1 MSDKTIAG
9 LTEARN
15 RAWHQ
20 AKEIMDRA
28 AEEQRAPSAEERAST
43 DKAFADIDA
52 LDVQIKRLTDEA
64 RIASESDAAR
74 AEWGKIIHP
83 DAVDAADARRMNQ
96 FEQFLRGQSTQRAWD
111 VDFRAVANEKR
122 ALRAGATGQEFRDLV
137 VGTATAGG
145 NIVPTSFVREL
156 YDFLEVFSGMRRTN
170 ATIITT
176 SGGEKL
182 EFPKVTTGG
191 TAALVLEGSAIAEAD
206 PTFGKMTLDAFKYGQ
221 LLQYSFELAQD
232 TGVDLL
238 GFAARDFGRALGRVT
253 DTAYVLGTG
262 SNEPQG
268 VMTAI
273 GTGVAS
279 TGTGVAGVPNF
290 DELITMVY
298 SVNEEYR
305 LNAQWLMRDATA
317 AAIRKL
323 KDDDGQYLWQPSQQV
338 GAPDRLLGFEVYTDP
353 NVAATGINS
362 NSVAF
367 GDFSTFYI
375 RDVGTVRIERSDDFA
390 FANDLTTW
398 RGVLRTDSDLIDLT
412 GSIKLFRGGTA

>member
-1 MSDKTIAG
+1 MSDKMLEG

-15 RAWHQ
+15 RAWNS

-28 AEEQRAPSAEERAST
+28 ADEKRAPSAEERQAT

-52 LDVQIKRLTDEA
+52 IDSQIKGLSDRA
-64 RIASESDAAR
+64 RIESESDTAR

-83 DAVDAADARRMNQ
+83 DVVESSEARAHND
-96 FEQFLRGQSTQRAWD
+96 FNAFLRGQTSKRAWD
-111 VDFRAVANEKR
+111 IDFRAVANEKR
-122 ALRAGATGQEFRDLV
+122 AIRSGARGTEFRDLV
-137 VGTATAGG
+137 VGSATAGG
-145 NIVPTSFVREL
+145 NTVPTSFVRAL
-156 YDFLEVFSGMRRTN
+156 YDYLEVYSGMRRTN

-176 SGGEKL
+176 AGGEKL

-191 TAALVLEGSAIAEAD
+191 TAALVEEGSAIGEVD

-221 LLQYSFELAQD
+221 LLQYSFELSQD

-262 SNEPQG
+262 SNQPQG
-268 VMTAI
+268 IMTVA
-273 GTGVAS
+273 GTGVVSA
-279 TGTGVAGVPNF
+279 GTGVAGVPTF
-290 DELITMVY
+290 DELITLVY

-305 LNAQWLMRDATA
+305 LNAQWLFRDATA

-323 KDDDGQYLWQPSQQV
+323 KDDEGQYLWQPSQQV
-338 GAPDRLLGFEVYTDP
+338 GTPDRLLGFEVVTDP
-353 NVAATGINS
+353 NVAATGVNA

-375 RDVGTVRIERSDDFA
+375 RDVGSVRIERSEEFA

-412 GSIKLFRGGTA
+412 GSVKLFRGGTA

>member
-1 MSDKTIAG
+1 MSDKMLDG

-28 AEEQRAPSAEERAST
+28 ADEKRAPSAEERAAT

-52 LDVQIKRLTDEA
+52 IDSQIKGLSDRA
-64 RIASESDAAR
+64 RIEAESDTAR

-83 DAVDAADARRMNQ
+83 DVVESSEARVSNDFDA
-96 FEQFLRGQSTQRAWD
+96 FLRGQSSKRSWD
-111 VDFRAVANEKR
+111 IDFRAVANEKR
-122 ALRAGATGQEFRDLV
+122 AIRAGARGQEFRDLV

-145 NIVPTSFVREL
+145 NTVPTSFVRAL
-156 YDFLEVFSGMRRTN
+156 YDYLEVYSGMRRTR

-176 SGGEKL
+176 TGGEKL

-206 PTFGKMTLDAFKYGQ
+206 PAFGKMTLDAYKYGQ
-221 LLQYSFELAQD
+221 LLQYSFELSQD

-262 SNEPQG
+262 SNQPQG
-268 VMTAI
+268 IMTAM
-273 GTGVAS
+273 GTGD
-279 TGTGVAGVPNF
+279 TGGTGVAGVPTF
-290 DELITMVY
+290 DNLINLVY

-323 KDDDGQYLWQPSQQV
+323 KDSDGQYLWQPSQQV
-338 GAPDRLLGFEVYTDP
+338 GTPDRLLGFEVVTDP
-353 NVAATGINS
+353 NVAATGVNA

-375 RDVGTVRIERSDDFA
+375 RDVGSVRIERSDEFA
-390 FANDLTTW
+390 FSNDVTTW

-412 GSIKLFRGGTA
+412 GSVKLFRGGTA

>member
-1 MSDKTIAG
+1 MSDKMLDG

-15 RAWHQ
+15 RAWNS

-28 AEEQRAPSAEERAST
+28 ADEKRAPSAEERQAT

-52 LDVQIKRLTDEA
+52 IDSQIKGLSDRA
-64 RIASESDAAR
+64 RIESESDTAR

-83 DAVDAADARRMNQ
+83 DVVESSEARSHND
-96 FEQFLRGQSTQRAWD
+96 FNAFLRGQTSKRAWD
-111 VDFRAVANEKR
+111 IDFRAVANEKR
-122 ALRAGATGQEFRDLV
+122 AIRSGARGTEFRDLV

-145 NIVPTSFVREL
+145 NTVPTSFVRAL
-156 YDFLEVFSGMRRTN
+156 YDYLEVYSGMRRTN

-176 SGGEKL
+176 AGGEKL

-191 TAALVLEGSAIAEAD
+191 TAALVLEGSAIGEVD

-221 LLQYSFELAQD
+221 LLQYSFELGQD

-262 SNEPQG
+262 SNQPQG
-268 VMTAI
+268 IMTVA
-273 GTGVAS
+273 GTGVTSA
-279 TGTGVAGVPNF
+279 GTGVAGVPTF
-290 DELITMVY
+290 DELISLVY
-298 SVNEEYR
+298 SINEEYR
-305 LNAQWLMRDATA
+305 LNAQWLFRDATA

-323 KDDDGQYLWQPSQQV
+323 KDDEGQYLWQPSQQV
-338 GAPDRLLGFEVYTDP
+338 GTPDRLLGFEVVTDP
-353 NVAATGINS
+353 NVAATGVNA

-367 GDFSTFYI
+367 GDFSSFYI
-375 RDVGTVRIERSDDFA
+375 RDVGAVRIERSDDFA
-390 FANDLTTW
+390 FNADLVTW

-412 GSIKLFRGGTA
+412 GSVKLFRGGTA

>member
-1 MSDKTIAG
+1 MSDKMLNG
-9 LTEARN
+9 LAEARN
-15 RAWHQ
+15 RAWNS

-28 AEEQRAPSAEERAST
+28 ADEKRAPSAEERQAT

-52 LDVQIKRLTDEA
+52 IDSQIKGLSDRA
-64 RIASESDAAR
+64 RIESEADTAR

-83 DAVDAADARRMNQ
+83 DVVESSEARAHADFDA
-96 FEQFLRGQSTQRAWD
+96 FLRGQSTKRAWD
-111 VDFRAVANEKR
+111 IDFRAVANEKR
-122 ALRAGATGQEFRDLV
+122 AIRSGARGTEFRDLV

-145 NIVPTSFVREL
+145 NTVPTSFVRSL
-156 YDFLEVFSGMRRTN
+156 YDYLEVYSGMRRTR

-176 SGGEKL
+176 AGGEKL

-191 TAALVLEGSAIAEAD
+191 TAALVLEGSAIGEVD

-238 GFAARDFGRALGRVT
+238 GFAARDFGRALGRAT

-262 SNEPQG
+262 SNQPQG
-268 VMTAI
+268 LMTVAGTSHTG
-273 GTGVAS
+273 GTGV
-279 TGTGVAGVPNF
+279 VGVPTF
-290 DELITMVY
+290 DDLITMVY

-305 LNAQWLMRDATA
+305 LGAQWLMRDATA

-323 KDDDGQYLWQPSQQV
+323 KDNDGQYLWEPSQQV
-338 GAPDRLLGFEVYTDP
+338 GTPDRLLGFEVVTDP
-353 NVAATGINS
+353 NVAATGTAANS
-362 NSVAF
+362 LAF

-375 RDVGTVRIERSDDFA
+375 RDVGAIRIEQSNEFA
-390 FANDLTTW
+390 FANDLSTW
-398 RGVLRTDSDLIDLT
+398 RAVLRTDSDLIDLT
-412 GSIKLFRGGTA
+412 GSVKVFRGGTA

>member
-1 MSDKTIAG
+1 MSDKTASG

-15 RAWHQ
+15 RAWNE
-20 AKEIMDRA
+20 AKAIMDRA
-28 AEEQRAPSAEERAST
+28 ADETRAPSAEERAAT
-43 DKAFADIDA
+43 DKAFGDIDA
-52 LDVQIKRLTDEA
+52 IDAQIKGLNDRA
-64 RIASESDAAR
+64 RIEAESDTAR

-83 DAVDAADARRMNQ
+83 DVVESSEARSNSA
-96 FEQFLRGQSTQRAWD
+96 FDQFLRGQSTQRSWD
-111 VDFRAVANEKR
+111 IDFRAVANEKR
-122 ALRAGATGQEFRDLV
+122 AIRAGARGTEFRDLV

-145 NIVPTSFVREL
+145 NIVPTSFVRSL

-176 SGGEKL
+176 AGGEKL

-191 TAALVLEGSAIAEAD
+191 FAALVTEGAAIAEND

-238 GFAARDFGRALGRVT
+238 GFAARDFGRALGRAT

-268 VMTAI
+268 LMTIA
-273 GTGVAS
+273 GVGVTGAN
-279 TGTGVAGVPNF
+279 GVAGVPTF
-290 DELITMVY
+290 DNLIDMVY

-305 LNAQWLMRDATA
+305 QSGQWFMRDSTA
-317 AAIRKL
+317 ALIRRL
-323 KDDDGQYLWQPSQQV
+323 KDDDGQYLWQPALQV
-338 GAPDRLLGFEVYTDP
+338 DTPDRLLGYEVYTDP
-353 NVAATGINS
+353 NVPAAAADAKS
-362 NSVAF
+362 LAF

-375 RDVGTVRIERSDDFA
+375 RDVGSVRIERSDDFA
-390 FANDLTTW
+390 FANDLATW

-412 GSIKLFRGGTA
+412 GSIKVFEGGAA

>member
-1 MSDKTIAG
+1 MSDKTVSG

-15 RAWHQ
+15 RAWNE
-20 AKEIMDRA
+20 AKAIMDRA
-28 AEEQRAPSAEERAST
+28 ADETRAPSAEERAAT

-52 LDVQIKRLTDEA
+52 IDAQIKGLTDRA
-64 RIASESDAAR
+64 RIEAESDVAR

-83 DAVDAADARRMNQ
+83 DVVESAEARSNNA
-96 FEQFLRGQSTQRAWD
+96 FDLFLRGQSSQRSWD

-122 ALRAGATGQEFRDLV
+122 AIRSGARGTEFRDLV

-145 NIVPTSFVREL
+145 NTVPTSFVRAL
-156 YDFLEVFSGMRRTN
+156 YDYLEVYSGMRRTN

-176 SGGEKL
+176 AGGEKL

-191 TAALVLEGSAIAEAD
+191 TAALVLEGSAIGEVD

-268 VMTAI
+268 LMTVA
-273 GTGVAS
+273 GTG
-279 TGTGVAGVPNF
+279 TTGGTGFAGVPTF
-290 DELITMVY
+290 DDLITMVY

-305 LNAQWLMRDATA
+305 QGAQWLMRDATA

-323 KDDDGQYLWQPSQQV
+323 KDNDGQYLWQPSQQV
-338 GAPDRLLGFEVYTDP
+338 GTPDRLLGFEVVTDP
-353 NVAATGINS
+353 NVAATGLNANS
-362 NSVAF
+362 LAF

-375 RDVGTVRIERSDDFA
+375 RDVGAVRIERSDDFA
-390 FANDLTTW
+390 FNADLATW

-412 GSIKLFRGGTA
+412 GSIKVFRGGTA

>member
-1 MSDKTIAG
+1 MSDKTLDG
-9 LTEARN
+9 LNEARN

-28 AEEQRAPSAEERAST
+28 SDEKRAPSAEEREAT

-52 LDVQIKRLTDEA
+52 IDSQIKGLTDRA
-64 RIASESDAAR
+64 RIESESDVAR
-74 AEWGKIIHP
+74 AEWGRIIHP
-83 DAVDAADARRMNQ
+83 DVVESAEARAQDAFD
-96 FEQFLRGQSTQRAWD
+96 QFLRGQSSRKSWD
-111 VDFRAVANEKR
+111 IDFRAVANEKR
-122 ALRAGATGQEFRDLV
+122 AIRSGARGTEFRDLV

-145 NIVPTSFVREL
+145 NTVPTSFVRSL
-156 YDFLEVFSGMRRTN
+156 YDYLEVYSGMRRTR

-176 SGGEKL
+176 TGGEKL

-191 TAALVLEGSAIAEAD
+191 TAVLVEEGSAIGEVD

-262 SNEPQG
+262 SNQPQG
-268 VMTAI
+268 LMTVAGTATTG
-273 GTGVAS
+273 GTGL
-279 TGTGVAGVPNF
+279 AGVPTF
-290 DELITMVY
+290 DDLITVVY

-305 LNAQWLMRDATA
+305 QNAQWLMRDATA

-323 KDDDGQYLWQPSQQV
+323 KDNDGQYLWQPSLQV
-338 GAPDRLLGFEVYTDP
+338 GTPDRLLGFEVVTDP
-353 NVAATGINS
+353 NVAATGVNANS
-362 NSVAF
+362 LAF

-375 RDVGTVRIERSDDFA
+375 RDVGAIRIEQSNEFA
-390 FANDLTTW
+390 FANDLSTW
-398 RGVLRTDSDLIDLT
+398 RAVLRTDSDLIDLT
-412 GSIKLFRGGTA
+412 GSVKVFRGGTA